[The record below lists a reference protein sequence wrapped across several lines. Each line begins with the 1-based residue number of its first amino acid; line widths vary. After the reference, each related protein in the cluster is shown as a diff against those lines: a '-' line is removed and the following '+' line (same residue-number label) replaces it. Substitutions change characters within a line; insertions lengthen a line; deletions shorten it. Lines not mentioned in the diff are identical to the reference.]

1 MDELRIKVEQLIE
14 DFENETTNRNM
25 NDLEE
30 GRYKTLCEVLDLID
44 EQKKWGGVMSRI
56 NKTQNNLQSVWDN
69 LDLAYEHMEKAIED
83 LSQMTGLS
91 DELERMVEQY
101 DLSEIS
107 IIKQEVEELMFNADG
122 MQRTTK
128 IEDYRSGKIPL

>member
-1 MDELRIKVEQLIE
+1 
-14 DFENETTNRNM
+14 
-25 NDLEE
+25 
-30 GRYKTLCEVLDLID
+30 
-44 EQKKWGGVMSRI
+44 MSRI

-69 LDLAYEHMEKAIED
+69 LDLAYEHMERAIED

-91 DELERMVEQY
+91 DELEKMVEQY

-107 IIKQEVEELMFNADG
+107 IMKQEVEELMLNADG

-128 IEDYRSGKIPL
+128 IEDYRSGKIQL

>member
-1 MDELRIKVEQLIE
+1 
-14 DFENETTNRNM
+14 
-25 NDLEE
+25 
-30 GRYKTLCEVLDLID
+30 
-44 EQKKWGGVMSRI
+44 MSRI
-56 NKTQNNLQSVWDN
+56 NKTQNNLQSVWNN
-69 LDLAYEHMEKAIED
+69 LDLAYEYMERAIED
-83 LSQMTGLS
+83 LSQMTGLP
-91 DELERMVEQY
+91 DELERMVDQY

>member
-14 DFENETTNRNM
+14 DLENETTNRNM